1 MKLENDAHREC
12 GPDAR
17 TPASDAPAGPARHY
31 RIGYIRTLPASSP
44 ASSGRSTDWNEASAK
59 GSAWYEAIRA
69 ELEARHYGWFV
80 YIDVTSGAHQVDTDP
95 VTARHKLL
103 ARFPDAKLWGV
114 RILHQGSSK
123 EAVGDD

>member
-17 TPASDAPAGPARHY
+17 TPASDAPAGPPRRY
-31 RIGYIRTLPASSP
+31 RSGYIRTLPAISP
-44 ASSGRSTDWNEASAK
+44 AASGRNTDWNEASAK

-69 ELEARHYGWFV
+69 ELEAQHYGWFV
-80 YIDVTSGAHQVDTDP
+80 YIDVTSGAYQVDTDP

-103 ARFPDAKLWGV
+103 ARFPDANLWGV
-114 RILHQGSSK
+114 RILRQGSSK
-123 EAVGDD
+123 EAAGDD